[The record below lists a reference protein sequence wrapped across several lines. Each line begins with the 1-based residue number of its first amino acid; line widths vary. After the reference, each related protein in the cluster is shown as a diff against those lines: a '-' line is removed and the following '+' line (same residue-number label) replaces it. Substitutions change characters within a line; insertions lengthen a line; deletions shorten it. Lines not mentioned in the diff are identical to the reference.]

1 MSRPFHLAL
10 EKNLALMAGAGAGKT
25 YSLVTMTLHLLAGAR
40 EGATPLRPARLCMVT
55 FTDKAAA
62 EMRARVRARLDAL
75 VQAEPKALLEPELRA
90 SLERLGQPFPTK
102 DTWRGLREELGS
114 ASVGTF
120 HSLCGQ
126 LLRRAPPGSGVDAS
140 FEVLDELEARTLVLD
155 VCERVV
161 LDALEAGDAGVRELC
176 QELTFSGSDFTEGL
190 VSSLSATYGKLR
202 EEGLH
207 AAEVRISSAEAM
219 RASFEALVEHCRG
232 LCATVSELDTKKGE
246 WRELREKLEAA
257 LEGITP
263 ENCFEPE
270 RLPSLKAAFLEDG
283 RDVRRLKKEP
293 GNSMKELYWAFFGK
307 SDGSV
312 MRLEDVYA
320 AWRTAPFEDS
330 FRSLLSQ
337 VEKRHDEEF
346 TRRNALDFTAL
357 LVKTRDLLRDLPD
370 YRRQVQE
377 RLGALMVDE
386 FQDTNR
392 LQLEL
397 VLLLAEKRDG
407 GPRPVR
413 PEESLVDVL
422 PLEPAFLCAVG
433 DRKQSI
439 YEFRG
444 ADVSVFKVLSDK
456 IVAEGGVLDFIQG
469 NRRSVAPLLD
479 FFNHAFPG
487 VLKAGEGGARPY
499 EVVYAPEQDDFT
511 PVRKSPLQ
519 APAVERLVL
528 DDEELSTGELRA
540 ADAESVAKRLKVM
553 LAPGPE
559 QILVAVGKESEELR
573 PVRGGDVAMLFR
585 TFTHLEV
592 YRQALIRHGIPHR
605 VLRGRGFYGAQ
616 EVLDLA
622 SLLSLLAD
630 PEDALAFAAV
640 LRSPMVGLSDAALFR
655 LAGPEGLS
663 LSAVERGGFS
673 SLEGLP
679 EGERARLE
687 RFLTALPSLRRE
699 RDRLG
704 VRALLLTAMEVTG
717 YRESLAGTPYA
728 EQASAN
734 VEKLLSLAGR
744 RDERGTGGCVTF
756 ARELQRLANEEPTEA
771 QADLL
776 EAGDPR
782 AVQLLTI
789 HRAKGLEWPV
799 VMVPALGSLRRF
811 TSGRALFERTH
822 GLCLRPWLPDSL
834 EKYRSPRYD
843 EVKDE
848 LRRRETAE
856 YRRVLYVALTRARDR
871 LILSGGEERGA
882 SDSWWCLLDERL
894 GEDTRLRGLVE
905 DLDVETLPAPPEVDE
920 TEDVDPLEQEARV
933 EAALQRVHDIPAPAT
948 PEVAAVGT
956 EAVQDFMVC
965 PRRYRYVHQLG
976 LRTEG
981 APWETPPRV
990 SPLYI
995 ERDAWG
1001 SPSLGVSDRVLALLR
1016 GVDFRLAGTPP
1027 TERRGR
1033 LEALVREVGWDLGDD
1048 GVEEALVTVERFLGT
1063 VFARKLAAAPVSTV
1077 HRALPFVLSLP
1088 GEAPAALEGEV
1099 DLLWQTPAGEA
1110 RVVVFKPGK
1119 RPPRG
1124 VKAHAESLAAVLLA
1138 ARRLVREDVPV
1149 EVGVAFLGEDVPEPE
1164 FPAPAVDM
1172 QVIAERLRE
1181 AARGLVEADVQGR
1194 WPGREPSVCQTLACG
1209 YAGHCHSVALPTSGR

>member
-40 EGATPLRPARLCMVT
+40 EGAKPLRPARLCMVT

-75 VQAEPKALLEPELRA
+75 VQAEAKAVLEPELRA
-90 SLERLGQPFPTK
+90 SLERLGQPFPTR
-102 DTWRGLREELGS
+102 DTWRALREELGA

-161 LDALEAGDAGVRELC
+161 LDALEAGDSGVRELC

-202 EEGLH
+202 EEGLR
-207 AAEVRISSAEAM
+207 AAEVRISSADEM
-219 RASFEALVEHCRG
+219 RAGFEVLVERCRG
-232 LCATVSELDTKKGE
+232 LCATVSELDAKGE
-246 WRELREKLEAA
+246 WRVLREKLETA
-257 LEGITP
+257 LDGLTP
-263 ENCFEPE
+263 ENCFEVE

-293 GNSMKELYWAFFGK
+293 GNSMKELYWSFFGK

-312 MRLEDVYA
+312 MRLEDAYA
-320 AWRTAPFEDS
+320 GWRTAPFEAA

-337 VEKRHDEEF
+337 VAARHEEEF
-346 TRRNALDFTAL
+346 VRRNALDFTAL
-357 LVKTRDLLRDLPD
+357 LVKTRDLLRDFPD

-407 GPRPVR
+407 GPRPLR
-413 PEESLVDVL
+413 PDESLVDAL

-469 NRRSVAPLLD
+469 NRRSVSPLLD
-479 FFNHAFPG
+479 FFNQAFPG
-487 VLKAGEGGARPY
+487 VLKEGEGGARPY

-511 PVRKSPLQ
+511 PVRESPLQ

-553 LAPGPE
+553 LAPGP
-559 QILVAVGKESEELR
+559 QQVLVATNKENEELR

-630 PEDALAFAAV
+630 PDDALAFAAV
-640 LRSPMVGLSDAALFR
+640 LRSPLVGLSDASLFR

-663 LSAVERGGFS
+663 LPAVERGGSS

-679 EGERARLE
+679 EGEQARLE
-687 RFLTALPSLRRE
+687 RFLTALPALRRE

-704 VRALLLTAMEVTG
+704 VRALLLAAMEVTG

-734 VEKLLSLAGR
+734 VEKLLALAGR

-756 ARELQRLANEEPTEA
+756 SRELQRLANEEPTEA

-799 VMVPALGSLRRF
+799 VVVPALGGLRRF

-822 GLCLRPWLPDSL
+822 GLCLRPWLPDSDGL
-834 EKYRSPRYD
+834 DKYRSPRYD
-843 EVKDE
+843 QVKDE
-848 LRRRETAE
+848 LKRRETAE

-882 SDSWWCLLDERL
+882 ADSWWCLLDERL
-894 GEDTRLRGLVE
+894 QEDTRLQGLVE
-905 DLDVETLPAPPEVDE
+905 DLDVETLPVPPEMSE
-920 TEDVDPLEQEARV
+920 SEDVDPLEQEARV
-933 EAALQRVHDIPAPAT
+933 EAALQRVREAPVLAT

-956 EAVQDFMVC
+956 EAVQDFVTC

-976 LRTEG
+976 LRAEG

-995 ERDAWG
+995 EREAWG
-1001 SPSLGVSDRVLALLR
+1001 APALSAVDRVLALLR
-1016 GVDFRLAGTPP
+1016 VVDFRLAGTPAP
-1027 TERRGR
+1027 ERRAR
-1033 LEALVREVGWDLGDD
+1033 LEALVREVGWDQGED
-1048 GVEEALVTVERFLGT
+1048 GVEEALAMVERFLGT
-1063 VFARKLAAAPVSTV
+1063 AFARTLAAAPASSM
-1077 HRALPFVLSLP
+1077 HRALPFVLTLP
-1088 GEAPAALEGEV
+1088 GDAPAALEGEV
-1099 DLLWQTPAGEA
+1099 DLLWQTAPDEA

-1119 RPPRG
+1119 RSPRG
-1124 VKAHAESLAAVLLA
+1124 VEAHAESLAAVLLA
-1138 ARRLVREDVPV
+1138 ARRMVREGVAV

-1172 QVIAERLRE
+1172 QTITERLRA

-1209 YAGHCHSVALPTSGR
+1209 YVGHCRSGARA

>member
-40 EGATPLRPARLCMVT
+40 EGAKPLRPSRLCMVT

-102 DTWRGLREELGS
+102 DAWRAMREELGS

-161 LDALEAGDAGVRELC
+161 LDALEAGEAGVRELC

-202 EEGLH
+202 EEGLR
-207 AAEVRISSAEAM
+207 AAEVRISSADEM
-219 RASFEALVEHCRG
+219 RAGFEALAVRCKG
-232 LCATVSELDTKKGE
+232 LCATVSELDKKGE
-246 WRELREKLEAA
+246 WRELREKLEAT
-257 LEGITP
+257 LEGLTP

-312 MRLEDVYA
+312 MRLEDAYA
-320 AWRTAPFEDS
+320 GWRTAPFEAS

-337 VEKRHDEEF
+337 VEARHEEEF
-346 TRRNALDFTAL
+346 ARRNALDFTAL
-357 LVKTRDLLRDLPD
+357 LVKTRDLLRDIPD

-413 PEESLVDVL
+413 PDESLVDAL

-444 ADVSVFKVLSDK
+444 ADVSVFEVLAKK
-456 IVAEGGVLDFIQG
+456 IESEGGVRDFLQH
-469 NRRSVAPLLD
+469 NRRSVPPLLE
-479 FFNHAFPG
+479 FFNHAFAG
-487 VLKAGEGGARPY
+487 VLVGGEGGARPY
-499 EVVYAPEQDDFT
+499 EVVYVPKEDDLAAVREERVPAP
-511 PVRKSPLQ
+511 V
-519 APAVERLVL
+519 VERLVL

-553 LAPGPE
+553 LAPGAEP
-559 QILVAVGKESEELR
+559 LVEREDKEGLR

-630 PEDALAFAAV
+630 PDDALAFAAV
-640 LRSPMVGLSDAALFR
+640 LRSPMVGLSDASLFR

-663 LSAVERGGFS
+663 LPAVERGGSS

-704 VRALLLTAMEVTG
+704 VRALLLSAMEVTG

-834 EKYRSPRYD
+834 DKYRSPRYD

-894 GEDTRLRGLVE
+894 GEDPRLRGLVE

-920 TEDVDPLEQEARV
+920 PEAVDPSEQEARV
-933 EAALQRVHDIPAPAT
+933 EAALQRVHDVPAPAT

-956 EAVQDFMVC
+956 EAVQDFVVC

-976 LRTEG
+976 LRAEG

-1001 SPSLGVSDRVLALLR
+1001 APALAVSDRVLALLR
-1016 GVDFRLAGTPP
+1016 GVDFRLATTPP
-1027 TERRGR
+1027 AERRGR
-1033 LEALVREVGWDLGDD
+1033 LEALVREVGWDLGED
-1048 GVEEALVTVERFLGT
+1048 GVEEALATVERFLGT
-1063 VFARKLAAAPVSTV
+1063 AFARKLAAAPASSV

-1088 GEAPAALEGEV
+1088 GDAPAALEGEV

-1119 RPPRG
+1119 RSPRG
-1124 VKAHAESLAAVLLA
+1124 VEAHAESLAAVLLA
-1138 ARRLVREDVPV
+1138 SRRLVHEGVPV

-1172 QVIAERLRE
+1172 QVITERLRE
-1181 AARGLVEADVQGR
+1181 AARGLVEADVRGR

-1209 YAGHCHSVALPTSGR
+1209 YAGHCHSGSLPTSGR

>member
-1 MSRPFHLAL
+1 MSETSPLAL

-25 YSLVTMTLHLLAGAR
+25 YSLVTMALHLLSGAR
-40 EGATPLRPARLCMVT
+40 EGLKPLRPSRLCMVT

-62 EMRARVRARLDAL
+62 EMRARVRERLDAL
-75 VQAEPKALLEPELRA
+75 VQNEPKDVEEVDLRA
-90 SLERLGQPFPTK
+90 SLARLERPFPSR
-102 DTWRGLREELGS
+102 DTWRALREELGS

-120 HSLCGQ
+120 HSMCGQ
-126 LLRRAPPGSGVDAS
+126 LLRRAPPGSGIDSS
-140 FEVLDELEARTLVLD
+140 FEVLDELEARTLVVD

-190 VSSLSATYGKLR
+190 VSSLAATYGKLR
-202 EEGLH
+202 EEGLR
-207 AAEVRISSAEAM
+207 AADARISNADEA
-219 RASFEALVEHCRG
+219 RAGLEVLVERCRQ
-232 LCATVSELDTKKGE
+232 LCATVAELDAKGD
-246 WRELREKLEAA
+246 WRVLREA
-257 LEGITP
+257 LERALDGLTP

-293 GNSMKELYWAFFGK
+293 GNSMKELYWCFFGK

-312 MRLEDVYA
+312 MRLEDAYA
-320 AWRTAPFEDS
+320 GWRTAPFEAS
-330 FRSLLSQ
+330 FRSLLAQ
-337 VEKRHDEEF
+337 VEARHEEEF
-346 TRRNALDFTAL
+346 ARRNALDFTAL
-357 LVKTRDLLRDLPD
+357 LVKTRDLLRDVPD
-370 YRRQVQE
+370 FRRQVQE

-397 VLLLAEKRDG
+397 VLLLAEQREG
-407 GPRPVR
+407 GPRPLR
-413 PEESLVDVL
+413 PDEDLVAAL

-444 ADVSVFKVLSDK
+444 ADVSVFEILAKK
-456 IVAEGGVLDFIQG
+456 IETEGGRRGYLQH
-469 NRRSVAPLLD
+469 NRRSVPPLLE
-479 FFNHAFPG
+479 FFNHAFAG
-487 VLKAGEGGARPY
+487 VLVAGEGGARPY
-499 EVVYAPEQDDFT
+499 EVVYEPKGDDLL
-511 PVRKSPLQ
+511 PVRPAPLP
-519 APAVERLVL
+519 APVVERLQL

-553 LAPGPE
+553 LAPGAEP
-559 QILVAVGKESEELR
+559 LVAVAKDSAELR

-630 PEDALAFAAV
+630 PEDSLAFAAV
-640 LRSPMVGLSDAALFR
+640 LRSPLVGLSDASLFR
-655 LAGPEGLS
+655 LAGPEGLT
-663 LSAVERGGFS
+663 LPGVERAGS
-673 SLEGLP
+673 SALEKLP
-679 EGERARLE
+679 EGERVRLE
-687 RFLTALPSLRRE
+687 RFLSALLALRNE

-704 VRALLLTAMEVTG
+704 VRALLQAALDMTG
-717 YRESLAGTPYA
+717 YREALAGTPYA

-734 VEKLLSLAGR
+734 VEKLLALAGR
-744 RDERGTGGCVTF
+744 RDERGTGACVSF

-799 VMVPALGSLRRF
+799 VMVPSLGSLRRH
-811 TSGRALFERTH
+811 TSGRALFERGH

-856 YRRVLYVALTRARDR
+856 YRRLLYVALTRARDR
-871 LILSGGEERGA
+871 LILSGGKERGA

-894 GEDTRLRGLVE
+894 EEDARLRGLVE
-905 DLDVETLPAPPEVDE
+905 DLDVDTLPAPPEPAE
-920 TEDVDPLEQEARV
+920 LEDVDVSEQEARV
-933 EAALQRVHDIPAPAT
+933 EAALQRVQEGAPLAT
-948 PEVAAVGT
+948 PEVVSVGT
-956 EAVQDFMVC
+956 EAVQDFLVC
-965 PRRYRYVHQLG
+965 PRRYRFVHRLG
-976 LRTEG
+976 LRAEG
-981 APWETPPRV
+981 APWETPPRES
-990 SPLYI
+990 SPYI

-1001 SPSLGVSDRVLALLR
+1001 APAPSPSDRVLTLLR
-1016 GVDFRLAGTPP
+1016 VVDFRLARTPAP
-1027 TERRGR
+1027 ERRAR
-1033 LEALVREVGWDLGDD
+1033 LEALVREVGWDVGDD
-1048 GVEEALVTVERFLGT
+1048 GVEEALGTVERFLGT
-1063 VFARKLAAAPVSTV
+1063 AFARRLAAAPASDV

-1088 GEAPAALEGEV
+1088 GNGTSAALEGEV
-1099 DLLWQTPAGEA
+1099 DLLWQTPTGEA
-1110 RVVVFKPGK
+1110 RVVLFKPGK
-1119 RPPRG
+1119 RSPRG
-1124 VKAHAESLAAVLLA
+1124 AAAHADSLAALSLA
-1138 ARRLVREDVPV
+1138 SRRLVREGVPV

-1164 FPAPAVDM
+1164 FPTPVTDM
-1172 QVIAERLRE
+1172 GSIADRLRE
-1181 AARGLVEADVQGR
+1181 AARGLVEADVRGH
-1194 WPGREPSVCQTLACG
+1194 WPGREPSVCQTLGCG
-1209 YAGHCHSVALPTSGR
+1209 YAGHCHPGTRA

>member
-1 MSRPFHLAL
+1 VSRPFHLAL

-40 EGATPLRPARLCMVT
+40 EEAKPLRPSRLCMVT

-62 EMRARVRARLDAL
+62 EMRARVRERLDAL
-75 VQAEPKALLEPELRA
+75 VQADPKPEEKDLRA
-90 SLERLGQPFPTK
+90 TLERLDRPFPSQ
-102 DTWRGLREELGS
+102 DTWRALREELGS

-126 LLRRAPPGSGVDAS
+126 LLRRAPPGSGVDSS

-207 AAEVRISSAEAM
+207 AAEARISSAEEM
-219 RASFEALVEHCRG
+219 RGGFEALAEQCRG
-232 LCATVSELDTKKGE
+232 LCATVSELDKKGE
-246 WRELREKLEAA
+246 WCDVREKLESA
-257 LEGITP
+257 LDGITP

-270 RLPSLKAAFLEDG
+270 RLPSLKAAFLQALEEG

-293 GNSMKELYWAFFGK
+293 GNSMKELYWAILGK

-312 MRLEDVYA
+312 MRLEDAYA
-320 AWRTAPFEDS
+320 GWRTAPFEAS
-330 FRSLLSQ
+330 FRSLLAQ
-337 VEKRHDEEF
+337 VEARHEEEF
-346 TRRNALDFTAL
+346 ARRNALDFTAL
-357 LVKTRDLLRDLPD
+357 LVKTRDLLRDIPD

-407 GPRPVR
+407 GPRPLR
-413 PEESLVDVL
+413 PDENLVDAL

-444 ADVSVFKVLSDK
+444 ADVSIFEVLAKK
-456 IVAEGGVLDFIQG
+456 IEAEGGVRDFLQH
-469 NRRSVAPLLD
+469 NRRSVSPLLD
-479 FFNHAFPG
+479 FFNRAFAG
-487 VLKAGEGGARPY
+487 VLVAGEGGARPY
-499 EVVYAPEQDDFT
+499 EVEYVPEQDDLSA
-511 PVRKSPLQ
+511 VRKSPLQ
-519 APAVERLVL
+519 APVVERLVL

-553 LAPGPE
+553 LAPGAEP
-559 QILVAVGKESEELR
+559 LVAMSKESEDLR

-630 PEDALAFAAV
+630 PDDALAFAAV
-640 LRSPMVGLSDAALFR
+640 LRSPLVGLSDASLFR

-663 LSAVERGGFS
+663 LPAVERGGSS

-687 RFLTALPSLRRE
+687 RFLTALPSLRNE

-704 VRALLLTAMEVTG
+704 VRALLLAAMDVTG
-717 YRESLAGTPYA
+717 YREALAGTPYA

-834 EKYRSPRYD
+834 DKYRSPRYD
-843 EVKDE
+843 QVKEE

-856 YRRVLYVALTRARDR
+856 YRRVLYVALTRAKDR

-905 DLDVETLPAPPEVDE
+905 DLDVETLPAPPELDEPEAVDAS
-920 TEDVDPLEQEARV
+920 EQEARL
-933 EAALQRVHDIPAPAT
+933 EAALQRVHETPELAM

-956 EAVQDFMVC
+956 EAVQDFVVC

-976 LRTEG
+976 LRAEG
-981 APWETPPRV
+981 APWETPRV

-1001 SPSLGVSDRVLALLR
+1001 APALSASDRVLALLR
-1016 GVDFRLAGTPP
+1016 VVDFRLAGTPA

-1033 LEALVREVGWDLGDD
+1033 LEALVREVGWDVGED
-1048 GVEEALVTVERFLGT
+1048 GVEEALATVERFLGT
-1063 VFARKLAAAPVSTV
+1063 AFARRLAAVPASSV

-1088 GEAPAALEGEV
+1088 GDAPAALEGEV

-1119 RPPRG
+1119 RSPRG
-1124 VKAHAESLAAVLLA
+1124 VEAHAESLAAVLLA
-1138 ARRLVREDVPV
+1138 SRRLVREGVPV
-1149 EVGVAFLGEDVPEPE
+1149 EVGVAFLGEDLPEPE
-1164 FPAPAVDM
+1164 FPTQAVDM
-1172 QVIAERLRE
+1172 DTITERLRE
-1181 AARGLVEADVQGR
+1181 AARGLVEADVRGR
-1194 WPGREPSVCQTLACG
+1194 WPGRESSVCQTLACG
-1209 YAGHCHSVALPTSGR
+1209 YAGHCHSSR

>member
-1 MSRPFHLAL
+1 MSEASPLAL

-25 YSLVTMTLHLLAGAR
+25 YSLVTMTLHLLVGAR
-40 EGATPLRPARLCMVT
+40 EGAKPLRPSRLCMVT

-62 EMRARVRARLDAL
+62 EMRARVRARLDTL
-75 VQAEPKALLEPELRA
+75 VHDGPKAEEKDLRA
-90 SLERLGQPFPTK
+90 SLERLGRPFPSQ
-102 DTWRGLREELGS
+102 DTWRSLREELGS

-120 HSLCGQ
+120 HSMCGQ
-126 LLRRAPPGSGVDAS
+126 LLRRAPPGSGVDSS
-140 FEVLDELEARTLVLD
+140 FEVLDELEARTLVVD

-161 LDALEAGDAGVRELC
+161 LDALEAGDANVRELC

-190 VSSLSATYGKLR
+190 VSSLAAIYGKLR
-202 EEGLH
+202 EEGLR
-207 AAEVRISSAEAM
+207 AADARISNADEA
-219 RASFEALVEHCRG
+219 RGGLEALVERCRE
-232 LCATVSELDTKKGE
+232 LCATVAELDAKGE
-246 WRELREKLEAA
+246 WRTLREA
-257 LEGITP
+257 LERALDGLTP

-270 RLPSLKAAFLEDG
+270 RLPALKAAFLDDG

-293 GNSMKELYWAFFGK
+293 GNSMKELYWSIFGK

-312 MRLEDVYA
+312 MRLEDAYA
-320 AWRTAPFEDS
+320 GWRTAPFEAA
-330 FRSLLSQ
+330 FRSLLTQ
-337 VEKRHDEEF
+337 VETRHEEEF
-346 TRRNALDFTAL
+346 VRRNALDFTAL

-370 YRRQVQE
+370 FRRQVQE
-377 RLGALMVDE
+377 RLGALLVDE

-397 VLLLAEKRDG
+397 VLLLAEKREE
-407 GPRPVR
+407 GPRPLR
-413 PEESLVDVL
+413 PDEDLVAAL

-444 ADVSVFKVLSDK
+444 ADVSVFEVLAKK
-456 IVAEGGVLDFIQG
+456 IEAEGGVRDYLKH
-469 NRRSVAPLLD
+469 NRRSVPPLLD
-479 FFNHAFPG
+479 FFNQAFAG
-487 VLKAGEGGARPY
+487 VLVAGEGGARPY
-499 EVVYAPEQDDFT
+499 EVVYEPQGDDLM
-511 PVRKSPLQ
+511 PVRP
-519 APAVERLVL
+519 APVPAPVVERLQL

-553 LAPGPE
+553 LAPGAEP
-559 QILVAVGKESEELR
+559 LVAVSNESEELR

-630 PEDALAFAAV
+630 PEDSLAFAAV
-640 LRSPMVGLSDAALFR
+640 LRSPLVGLSDASLFR
-655 LAGPEGLS
+655 LAGPEGLT
-663 LSAVERGGFS
+663 LPAVERAGS
-673 SLEGLP
+673 SALEKLP

-687 RFLTALPSLRRE
+687 RFLVALPSLRRE

-704 VRALLLTAMEVTG
+704 VRALLQAALDVTG
-717 YRESLAGTPYA
+717 YREALAGTPYA

-734 VEKLLSLAGR
+734 VEKLLALAGR

-799 VMVPALGSLRRF
+799 VMVPSLGGLRRF
-811 TSGRALFERTH
+811 SSGRALFERGH

-834 EKYRSPRYD
+834 DKYRSPRFD

-848 LRRRETAE
+848 LKRRETAE
-856 YRRVLYVALTRARDR
+856 YRRLLYVALTRARDR

-894 GEDTRLRGLVE
+894 QEDARLRGLVE
-905 DLDVETLPAPPEVDE
+905 DLDVETLPAPPEADE
-920 TEDVDPLEQEARV
+920 LEEVDPSEQEARV
-933 EAALQRVHDIPAPAT
+933 EAALQRVHEGSALAAP
-948 PEVAAVGT
+948 EMVSVGT
-956 EAVQDFMVC
+956 EAVQDFLVC
-965 PRRYRYVHQLG
+965 PRRYHYVHQLG
-976 LRTEG
+976 LRAEG
-981 APWETPPRV
+981 APWETPPRES
-990 SPLYI
+990 SPYI
-995 ERDAWG
+995 ERDAW
-1001 SPSLGVSDRVLALLR
+1001 SASAPSVSTRILALLR
-1016 GVDFRLAGTPP
+1016 VVDFRLAGTPA
-1027 TERRGR
+1027 TERRAR
-1033 LEALVREVGWDLGDD
+1033 LEALVREVGWDMAED
-1048 GVEEALVTVERFLGT
+1048 GVEETVAAVERFLGT
-1063 VFARKLAAAPVSTV
+1063 AFARQLASAPAPRV
-1077 HRALPFVLSLP
+1077 HRALPFVLTLP
-1088 GEAPAALEGEV
+1088 GDASAALEGEV
-1099 DLLWQTPAGEA
+1099 DLLWETPAGEA
-1110 RVVVFKPGK
+1110 RVVVFKPG
-1119 RPPRG
+1119 RRSPRG
-1124 VKAHAESLAAVLLA
+1124 AEAHADSLAAVLLA
-1138 ARRLVREDVPV
+1138 SRGLVREDVPV
-1149 EVGVAFLGEDVPEPE
+1149 QVGVAFLGEDVPEPE

-1172 QVIAERLRE
+1172 AAIAERLRD
-1181 AARGLVEADVQGR
+1181 AARALVESDVRGR
-1194 WPGREPSVCQTLACG
+1194 WAGREPSVCQAMACG
-1209 YAGHCHSVALPTSGR
+1209 YAGQCHPETRH